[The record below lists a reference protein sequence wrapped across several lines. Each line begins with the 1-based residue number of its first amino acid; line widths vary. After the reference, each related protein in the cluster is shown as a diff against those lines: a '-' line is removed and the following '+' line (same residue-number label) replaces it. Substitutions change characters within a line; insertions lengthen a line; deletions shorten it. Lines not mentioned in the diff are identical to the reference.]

1 MRQAII
7 IFFLSYLIIPHSY
20 CQSLPISTFVF
31 KQYSG
36 GVMIVKANLKG
47 IADSLNFILDT
58 GSGGISLDSSTCSA
72 LNIQTQSTDSIIK
85 GIGGVEKVNYLF
97 DKTLLLGGL
106 SIAHLNFHIYDYSLL
121 SSIYGEKIDGVI
133 GYSFFKRYIVKINSD
148 KSVVEVYTPGK
159 ITYPSKGKLLQSKI
173 NTLPLSSINI
183 KDKKAV
189 TADFFLDTGAGLPFL
204 MSEQFSIDS
213 NMLSVKKKTFITQA
227 EGLGGKNLMRL
238 TVIKSLK
245 IGPYLFN
252 NVPTYLYKDDWN
264 ITSYPYSGGLIGN
277 EILRRFNI
285 ILNYPANEIFITPN
299 LHFNETFEYGYT
311 GLTMYLIQDKIL
323 VGDVVKDSPAEKAGF
338 ILDDEIISVENNF
351 SGNIQQYKNIIQEP
365 DKQIK
370 VMIKR
375 ADKLL
380 QLELKTISIL

>member
-1 MRQAII
+1 M
-7 IFFLSYLIIPHSY
+7 
-20 CQSLPISTFVF
+20 
-31 KQYSG
+31 
-36 GVMIVKANLKG
+36 
-47 IADSLNFILDT
+47 
-58 GSGGISLDSSTCSA
+58 
-72 LNIQTQSTDSIIK
+72 
-85 GIGGVEKVNYLF
+85 
-97 DKTLLLGGL
+97 
-106 SIAHLNFHIYDYSLL
+106 
-121 SSIYGEKIDGVI
+121 
-133 GYSFFKRYIVKINSD
+133 
-148 KSVVEVYTPGK
+148 
-159 ITYPSKGKLLQSKI
+159 
-173 NTLPLSSINI
+173 
-183 KDKKAV
+183 
-189 TADFFLDTGAGLPFL
+189 
-204 MSEQFSIDS
+204 DS